1 MNEKTTVVMD
11 AKARIEEALTA
22 LQGSPVVPAVGIPV
36 TAALKVAR
44 ARIDRL
50 ETLLED
56 RFNVRDKCAM
66 VILSQLVING
76 LYEPK
81 EAVECAYE
89 LADKAMEVRHH
100 AVL

>member
-36 TAALKVAR
+36 TTALKVAR

-50 ETLLED
+50 ETLQED

-66 VILSQLVING
+66 NLVTHLMVYGNH
-76 LYEPK
+76 EPK
-81 EAVECAYE
+81 EAVALAYV
-89 LADKAMEVRHH
+89 LADEAMEARRH
-100 AVL
+100 VPV